1 MGQLL
6 VKMLTRVARFE
17 SEKRSV
23 QPYLALK
30 QKMKKDIQTVARP
43 KNRGCCYIRWG
54 WMLSLE
60 KTRSCIIVGMRPK
73 HFGECGK

>member
-6 VKMLTRVARFE
+6 VMMLTRVARFE

-30 QKMKKDIQTVARP
+30 QKMKKEFRRLQDQRIRDVVIYDGD
-43 KNRGCCYIRWG
+43 GC
-54 WMLSLE
+54 
-60 KTRSCIIVGMRPK
+60 
-73 HFGECGK
+73 